1 MTYAILLLCAF
12 CLEVTLN
19 LPVGSL
25 PLALESEGCTREQIA
40 MAMGSGMFTALIV
53 SIPIGALVDRIGRL
67 ATMRLAVLASFI
79 TMGALTFLHGA
90 LWAAVLMALR
100 SISLC
105 AFMTAEFAYGSTIV
119 PKERAISATATMGII
134 GNFCF
139 AIAPA
144 MAVYLWQKGCL
155 REQYLWAEIFIVV
168 GALLLT
174 KLPEKH
180 DMKITSASKKR
191 IMMRRTWVP
200 AILFATS
207 CALQGGVNGSLAVL
221 TFHDR
226 GIANGATL
234 FTASAITTVV
244 LRYPASRLVELFGAR

>member
-119 PKERAISATATMGII
+119 PKERAISSTATMGII

-207 CALQGGVNGSLAVL
+207 CALQGGVAWVDG
-221 TFHDR
+221 D
-226 GIANGATL
+226 
-234 FTASAITTVV
+234 
-244 LRYPASRLVELFGAR
+244 